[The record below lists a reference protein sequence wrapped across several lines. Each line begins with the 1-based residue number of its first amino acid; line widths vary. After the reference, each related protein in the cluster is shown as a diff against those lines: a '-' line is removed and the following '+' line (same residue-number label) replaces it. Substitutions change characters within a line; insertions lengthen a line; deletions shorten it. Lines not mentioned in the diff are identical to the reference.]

1 MNIREILPLHTHPD
15 GHGILFDP
23 QTQELTVF
31 NADDGQTVSIPMG
44 AYGLLELV
52 EAAASIIKEITYQ
65 EGEQ

>member
-1 MNIREILPLHTHPD
+1 MDTQELQILHEHPD
-15 GHGILFDP
+15 GHSILFDP

-31 NADDGQTVSIPMG
+31 NADDGQNVSIPMG

>member
-1 MNIREILPLHTHPD
+1 MNIRETQTLHLHPD
-15 GHGILFDP
+15 GHAITFDQ
-23 QTQELTVF
+23 QTQTLTVF
-31 NADDGQTVSIPMG
+31 NVDDGQTVSIPMG